1 VSKGR
6 EHAQWKRGG
15 ERERAGMLTKF
26 EIDSQALLN
35 LMILIS
41 NFVKTFVIQKLKI
54 LPSLIS
60 PCYVSSR
67 YIK

>member
-1 VSKGR
+1 VSKGG
-6 EHAQWKRGG
+6 EHVQWKRGG

-41 NFVKTFVIQKLKI
+41 NFVKTFVVQK
-54 LPSLIS
+54 
-60 PCYVSSR
+60 
-67 YIK
+67 